1 MALQENKLTPIGS
14 NELPIIG
21 ADYININTNK
31 PFRVIEYHSKV
42 LHIENKWIPAVC
54 YVGVDNAGKLKPK
67 VFVRTLKDFQQ
78 NFAALI
84 DNFEDYYKL

>member
-21 ADYININTNK
+21 ADYINIHTNK
-31 PFRVIEYHSKV
+31 SFRVIEYHSKV
-42 LHIENKWIPAVC
+42 LHIENKWIAAVC
-54 YVGVDNAGKLKPK
+54 YAGVDNVGKLKPK
-67 VFVRTLKDFQQ
+67 VFVRTLEDFQQ

>member
-31 PFRVIEYHSKV
+31 PFRVIE
-42 LHIENKWIPAVC
+42 N
-54 YVGVDNAGKLKPK
+54 
-67 VFVRTLKDFQQ
+67 QQ
-78 NFAALI
+78 EF
-84 DNFEDYYKL
+84 

>member
-14 NELPIIG
+14 NEFPIIG
-21 ADYININTNK
+21 ADYININTN
-31 PFRVIEYHSKV
+31 KV

-54 YVGVDNAGKLKPK
+54 YAGVDNAGKLKPK
-67 VFVRTLKDFQQ
+67 VFVRTLEDFQQ

-84 DNFEDYYKL
+84 DNFGDYYKL

>member
-1 MALQENKLTPIGS
+1 MALRENKFTPIGS

-21 ADYININTNK
+21 ADYINIHTNK

-54 YVGVDNAGKLKPK
+54 YAGVDNAGKLKPK
-67 VFVRTLKDFQQ
+67 VFVRTLEDFQQ

-84 DNFEDYYKL
+84 DNFGDYYKL

>member
-54 YVGVDNAGKLKPK
+54 YAGVDNAGKLKPK
-67 VFVRTLKDFQQ
+67 VFVRTLEDFQQ

>member
-31 PFRVIEYHSKV
+31 PFRVIEYHNKV
-42 LHIENKWIPAVC
+42 LYVIHGKIDVTVGLAVSAVHSNKDMETPRRGIKQVHTHSLRGIC
-54 YVGVDNAGKLKPK
+54 NSH
-67 VFVRTLKDFQQ
+67 
-78 NFAALI
+78 N
-84 DNFEDYYKL
+84 